1 MIQAH
6 SSGRQRSKNEKRG
19 MKAEWHLCCWD
30 CSWFLL
36 LQDLT
41 IIQMTHARSQTH
53 TQKHN
58 AWLSRREKLETQ
70 LLYRGCL
77 AFDGCGSTSK
87 LRQRGE
93 NLKGKHLMGLRGP
106 GCLALV
112 GKQPR
117 DITCHILRILKPRAL
132 AMVSGRDPH
141 LGRGAQAVPLA
152 CPAADSARK
161 DPRPDEKS
169 LYSWSANTYTNEL

>member
-1 MIQAH
+1 MAP
-6 SSGRQRSKNEKRG
+6 
-19 MKAEWHLCCWD
+19 
-30 CSWFLL
+30 LL
-36 LQDLT
+36 LGLLLVSTAAGSYNNTHDTRTLT
-41 IIQMTHARSQTH
+41 NPH
-53 TQKHN
+53 TEAQRVAVAKG
-58 AWLSRREKLETQ
+58 KLETQ

-93 NLKGKHLMGLRGP
+93 NLKGKHLLSLRGP